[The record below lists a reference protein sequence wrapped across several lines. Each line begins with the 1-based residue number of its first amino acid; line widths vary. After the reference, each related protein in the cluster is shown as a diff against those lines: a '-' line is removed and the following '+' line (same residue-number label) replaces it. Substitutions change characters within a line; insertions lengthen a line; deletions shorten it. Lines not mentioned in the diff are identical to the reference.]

1 MAGVLPFDVLVV
13 DVVVPLVR
21 DAGDG
26 ALDFAGHKDR
36 KYSLPAGF
44 DGSTKDCSEQLGRI
58 QEQGESQ

>member
-1 MAGVLPFDVLVV
+1 MV

-44 DGSTKDCSEQLGRI
+44 DGSTKDCSEGLGRI

>member
-1 MAGVLPFDVLVV
+1 MV

-36 KYSLPAGF
+36 KNSLPAGF
-44 DGSTKDCSEQLGRI
+44 DGSTKDCSEGLGRI